1 MQRFRSRTK
10 APAISDRGS
19 NLSIA
24 VCIAHHRNSSCND
37 FEAEQKPRPFLTG
50 GPIFQSPYASLTTA
64 ILHAMISKQKAATFR
79 MTALKGGHGSFL
91 VESEEFGTLI
101 CSVGDYPLP
110 IFN

>member
-1 MQRFRSRTK
+1 MNTT
-10 APAISDRGS
+10 P
-19 NLSIA
+19 IA
-24 VCIAHHRNSSCND
+24 WGALFNGCQI
-37 FEAEQKPRPFLTG
+37 EAEQKPRPFLTG

-64 ILHAMISKQKAATFR
+64 ILHATISKQKAATFR